1 MDNKTKRKLN
11 QLFLW
16 IAVAVILIAVLA
28 PFLWLVI
35 SSISHKVD
43 LTSVPLRFF
52 PKKPTFE
59 NYLKIFYGG
68 RGVTDAASQFG
79 QCTINSLIVAFF
91 VTLISMVAG
100 SLAAY
105 GLTRLDFRGK
115 GFIGTSIILPQILPP
130 IALIIPL
137 FLIIN
142 GFGLV
147 DTRLSLILT
156 YISFILP
163 LVIRL
168 MMGHFASIPSSIE
181 EAARIDGCTRIG
193 ALMRIVL
200 PLSAPGIAATS
211 IFAFIIAWNEFFF
224 ALIFASTQSSKTLSV
239 LVEEFSSKFGS
250 DFISM
255 STAGVLASL
264 PPVIL
269 ALIFQKFIIQG
280 LTAGSVKG

>member
-1 MDNKTKRKLN
+1 MNNKTKRKFN
-11 QLFLW
+11 QLLLW

-28 PFLWLVI
+28 PFLWLFI

-43 LTSVPLRFF
+43 ITSVPLRFF
-52 PKKPTFE
+52 PKNPTFE
-59 NYLKIFYGG
+59 NYLKIFLGG

-79 QCTINSLIVAFF
+79 QCTINSLIVSFF

-115 GFIGTSIILPQILPP
+115 KFMGNLIILPQILPP

-142 GFGLV
+142 GLGLV

-156 YISFILP
+156 YISFVLP

-181 EAARIDGCTRIG
+181 EAARIDGCTRVG
-193 ALMRIVL
+193 ALVRIVL

-211 IFAFIIAWNEFFF
+211 
-224 ALIFASTQSSKTLSV
+224 IFASTQSSKTLSV

-255 STAGVLASL
+255 SAAGVLASL

-269 ALIFQKFIIQG
+269 ALVFQKFIIQG

>member
-1 MDNKTKRKLN
+1 MNNKTKRKFN
-11 QLFLW
+11 QLLLW

-28 PFLWLVI
+28 PFLWLFI

-43 LTSVPLRFF
+43 ITSVPLRFF
-52 PKKPTFE
+52 PKNPTFE
-59 NYLKIFYGG
+59 NYLKIFLGG

-79 QCTINSLIVAFF
+79 QCTINSLIVSFF

-115 GFIGTSIILPQILPP
+115 KFMGNLIILPQILPP

-142 GFGLV
+142 GLGLV

-156 YISFILP
+156 YISFVLP

-168 MMGHFASIPSSIE
+168 MMGHFASIPLSIE
-181 EAARIDGCTRIG
+181 EAARIDGCTRVG
-193 ALMRIVL
+193 ALVRIVL

-255 STAGVLASL
+255 SAAGVLASL

-269 ALIFQKFIIQG
+269 ALVFQKFIIQG

>member
-1 MDNKTKRKLN
+1 M
-11 QLFLW
+11 

>member
-1 MDNKTKRKLN
+1 MNNKTKRKFN
-11 QLFLW
+11 QLLLW

-28 PFLWLVI
+28 PFLWLFI

-43 LTSVPLRFF
+43 ITSVPLRFF
-52 PKKPTFE
+52 PKNPTFE
-59 NYLKIFYGG
+59 NYLKIFLGG

>member
-1 MDNKTKRKLN
+1 MNNQTKKTLN
-11 QLFLW
+11 RILLW
-16 IAVAVILIAVLA
+16 IAVLVIVIVVIA
-28 PFLWLVI
+28 PYLWLII
-35 SSISHKVD
+35 SSISNKID
-43 LTSVPLRFF
+43 LTSVPLHFF
-52 PKKPTFE
+52 PKEPTFE
-59 NYLKIFYGG
+59 NYKKIFFGG

-79 QCTINSLIVAFF
+79 QCTLNSLIVAFF

-105 GLTRLDFRGK
+105 GLTRLEFRGRK
-115 GFIGTSIILPQILPP
+115 ILGTSIILPQILPP

-137 FLIIN
+137 FLIIK

-147 DTRLSLILT
+147 DTRLSLIIT

-168 MMGHFASIPSSIE
+168 MMGHFASIPPDIE
-181 EAARIDGCTRIG
+181 EAARVDGCTRIG
-193 ALMRIVL
+193 ALLRIVL

-224 ALIFASTQSSKTLSV
+224 ALIFASTRTSKTLSV
-239 LVEEFSSKFGS
+239 LVEEFSSKFGA
-250 DFISM
+250 DFVSM

-264 PPVIL
+264 PPVLL
-269 ALIFQKFIIQG
+269 ALIFQRFIVQG
-280 LTAGSVKG
+280 LTAGSIKG

>member
-1 MDNKTKRKLN
+1 M
-11 QLFLW
+11 
-16 IAVAVILIAVLA
+16 
-28 PFLWLVI
+28 
-35 SSISHKVD
+35 
-43 LTSVPLRFF
+43 
-52 PKKPTFE
+52 
-59 NYLKIFYGG
+59 
-68 RGVTDAASQFG
+68 
-79 QCTINSLIVAFF
+79 
-91 VTLISMVAG
+91 
-100 SLAAY
+100 
-105 GLTRLDFRGK
+105 
-115 GFIGTSIILPQILPP
+115 
-130 IALIIPL
+130 

-224 ALIFASTQSSKTLSV
+224 ALIISGSNTRTVASTQSSKTLSV

>member
-11 QLFLW
+11 RLLLW
-16 IAVAVILIAVLA
+16 LAVATILIAVLA

-35 SSISHKVD
+35 SSISHKID
-43 LTSVPLRFF
+43 ITSVPLRFF
-52 PKKPTFE
+52 PKNLTFE
-59 NYLKIFYGG
+59 NYLKIFFGG

-79 QCTINSLIVAFF
+79 QCAINSFIVAFF

-115 GFIGTSIILPQILPP
+115 NFIGTSIILPQILPP

-142 GFGLV
+142 GFGLI
-147 DTRLSLILT
+147 DTKLSLILT

-224 ALIFASTQSSKTLSV
+224 ALIFASTSTSKTLSV

-264 PPVIL
+264 PPLIL

>member
-1 MDNKTKRKLN
+1 
-11 QLFLW
+11 
-16 IAVAVILIAVLA
+16 
-28 PFLWLVI
+28 
-35 SSISHKVD
+35 
-43 LTSVPLRFF
+43 
-52 PKKPTFE
+52 
-59 NYLKIFYGG
+59 
-68 RGVTDAASQFG
+68 
-79 QCTINSLIVAFF
+79 
-91 VTLISMVAG
+91 MVAG

-105 GLTRLDFRGK
+105 GLTGLIFEERVHWNLDNFA
-115 GFIGTSIILPQILPP
+115 SILSP

-269 ALIFQKFIIQG
+269 ALIFKVYHSGVNSRIGERVNFLNRGKSQPFW
-280 LTAGSVKG
+280 